1 MISFP
6 FESKNTGT
14 ESAPVYDRAITAEQ
28 EREMRKAMYTN
39 GVFATPANSLMVEAY
54 SGMTVK
60 VNVGNCNIEGA
71 VGTLE
76 SELQITLS
84 SASSLPRIDRIVAR
98 FDTSEDVRSID
109 IYKKE
114 GVPSSNPQAP
124 DIQTASN
131 FYEIVLADI
140 LIPTGTTEITNSNI
154 TDKRLDTTVCGM
166 VVPAIPY
173 DEQTSELW
181 KQISDS
187 IDLVNS
193 ALDETTAGNLQTQ
206 ITANKTSIETNAS
219 AIATADTEIDGLDTR
234 VTALEGKDTETS
246 FAYAERTASNSVSTS
261 WAILKLDS
269 INASDGWKLNTS
281 GGLVVP
287 YACTVM
293 LSMYGRINPSSS
305 STVTVNERIYKNST
319 SNILIT
325 ASNISTSGSQQIIT
339 VPNKIFTLAKG
350 DVLYLQGIG
359 TIATRL
365 PDASMTVLVLKK
377 S

>member
-1 MISFP
+1 MYSFP

-14 ESAPVYDRAITAEQ
+14 DSAPVWDRAITAAN
-28 EREMRKAMYTN
+28 ERQIRTQMYTN
-39 GVFATPANSLMVEAY
+39 GVFANPVTGLMVEADD
-54 SGMTVK
+54 GLTVT
-60 VNVGNCNIEGA
+60 VQPGAVNIEGA
-71 VGTLE
+71 VGVEETIRE
-76 SELQITLS
+76 ITLNA
-84 SASSLPRIDRIVAR
+84 ASTLPRIDRIVAR
-98 FDTSEDVRSID
+98 FDTSEDVRKID
-109 IYKKE
+109 LYILN
-114 GVPSSNPQAP
+114 GVPSTTPQAT
-124 DIQTASN
+124 DLTRESN
-131 FYEIVLADI
+131 YYELALADI
-140 LIPTGTTEITNSNI
+140 YVPAGATTITNSNI

-173 DEQTSELW
+173 EDQTAELW

-187 IDLVNS
+187 IELVNS
-193 ALDETTAGNLQTQ
+193 ALDETIAGNLQTQ
-206 ITANKTSIETNAS
+206 ITTNKTAIET
-219 AIATADTEIDGLDTR
+219 ADGEIDALGVR
-234 VTALEGKDTETS
+234 VTALENKDTETS
-246 FAYAERTASNSVSTS
+246 FAYAERTSSNTVSTA

-269 INASDGWKLNTS
+269 INASEGWKLNTS

-339 VPNKIFTLAKG
+339 VPNKIFTLSKG

-365 PDASMTVLVLKK
+365 PDASITILVLSK
-377 S
+377 